1 MLKRLKDLRIEKNLT
16 QEKLASNFGL
26 TYSNI
31 GEWERGKS
39 EPSIEMII
47 KLADFFKCTVDYLL
61 GREDDFGNVTVVDT
75 ERDSLS
81 YLEKRLLTAFAKLD
95 VDEKDKLIYDAEY
108 FAGKHDAKNPALKKP
123 LIG

>member
-1 MLKRLKDLRIEKNLT
+1 MRIKELREEKNISQLVLA
-16 QEKLASNFGL
+16 EKIGTSQR
-26 TYSNI
+26 NI
-31 GEWERGKS
+31 GRWENGEN
-39 EPSIEMII
+39 EPSYSQLI
-47 KLADFFKCTVDYLL
+47 KLADFFNVTLDYLVS
-61 GREDDFGNVTVVDT
+61 REDDFGNVTVVDT